1 MSEWNRQDDVH
12 GVRSRTSTR
21 RKSSS
26 SAAIAGVVVISV
38 AQRVS
43 LMAAIGLAAVLLAI
57 ALAFSYGGRR
67 RQQIAR
73 AALPPPERRHGSYE
87 ICGRPRLVAEHHWN
101 LGCTLLE
108 QYAADHGGDTHV
120 PKKLKVGSY
129 PLGEWVEGERRWR
142 SGDPERAARLASLGL
157 WGPIEFRAP
166 ADIDLGGAPMEMG
179 FGKYRSREVRW
190 IVENDPSYVSWLL
203 RTYAEPDPVR
213 DEVMRIQKQIRS
225 QPEFWV
231 TQRGLAA
238 EQLSPISPEV

>member
-1 MSEWNRQDDVH
+1 MKENATLIV
-12 GVRSRTSTR
+12 G
-21 RKSSS
+21 
-26 SAAIAGVVVISV
+26 IVVISV

-43 LMAAIGLAAVLLAI
+43 LVAAIGLTAVLLGI
-57 ALAFSYGGRR
+57 AFAFSYWRLR

-73 AALPPPERRHGSYE
+73 AALPPPERRSPNP
-87 ICGRPRLVAEHHWN
+87 CGTPALRAEYQWD

-108 QYAADHGGDTHV
+108 QYAAGHDGDTHV
-120 PKKLKVGSY
+120 PRKLKISSY
-129 PLGEWVEGERRWR
+129 ALGEWVEGERKWR

-157 WGPIEFRAP
+157 WGPIELRAP
-166 ADIDLGGAPMEMG
+166 ADIDLGGTPMEMG

-190 IVENDPSYVSWLL
+190 VVENDPPYASWLL

-238 EQLSPISPEV
+238 EQLSPVSTEV